1 MASVIE
7 GKYKLIKDYTSIE
20 GALYTNE
27 VVNVYDNNNSILLVT
42 CLSFHSDAFRTIW
55 FEMNA

>member
-1 MASVIE
+1 MGKVVE

-27 VVNVYDNNNSILLVT
+27 VVRVYDNNLDIYERKIVWVE
-42 CLSFHSDAFRTIW
+42 CGLSQKNI
-55 FEMNA
+55 